1 MGVSSVLDLQ
11 QLRYFVAVAETENVG
26 QAAELLHISQSPLS
40 RQLQQLESRLGLTLF
55 TREKKRLKL
64 TPAGREFLAE
74 ARALLA
80 HAQRVQQR
88 AADVGRGKLGTLVVG
103 YVAGAVHAGV
113 IGKALQALQQQVPG
127 ARLQLRSLGSADQ
140 FAALQRGELDLGY
153 TYSAPPQESGLAS
166 ALLLEEPFLLAVPA
180 GHALATAESLQL
192 DGEPL
197 VAPLSWPA
205 REELLAA
212 CVKLG
217 WVPDVRY
224 EAADPAAALG
234 LVAAGLGL
242 AFVQKSL
249 VPPAGAPLV
258 LRELPPTFTLRMQIH
273 CVHQGSPSP
282 LAHRLMMVS

>member
-88 AADVGRGKLGTLVVG
+88 AADAGRGKLGTLVVG

-113 IGKALQALQQQVPG
+113 IGKALLALQQQVPG
-127 ARLQLRSLGSADQ
+127 ARLQLRSLASADQ

-153 TYSAPPQESGLAS
+153 TYAAPPLESGLAS
-166 ALLLEEPFLLAVPA
+166 CLLLEEPFRLAVPV
-180 GHALATAESLQL
+180 GHPLATAEAL
-192 DGEPL
+192 DLRGEPL

-212 CVKLG
+212 CAHLG
-217 WVPDVRY
+217 WTPDVRY

-249 VPPAGAPLV
+249 APPAGAAVV
-258 LRELPPTFTLRMQIH
+258 LRELPQAFTLRLQIH